1 MVTSENWLSIL
12 IVVLVSYLIGSLPTA
27 YIIGKLRNVNIFEIG
42 SGNMG
47 GTNVARAL
55 GLGYGL
61 LTAFIDI
68 CKGVAA
74 VIVAR
79 MMMPETLGM
88 ATSIASIVSIVGHN
102 WSLFASLLY
111 AAANRGTRFV
121 LRGGKGA
128 ATAFGTLLMIAPVQI
143 IVAMLAIGGILILV
157 TRYVSLGVLA
167 AFAISLSWVLA
178 LSLQNLLPVD
188 YIPYTLIV
196 GVMIGWRFRDNI
208 QRLVARTERRLGERA
223 AIAPHTSA

>member
-12 IVVLVSYLIGSLPTA
+12 VVVLVSYLIGSLPTA

-55 GLGYGL
+55 GLSYGL